1 MIPRG
6 LSTDQAPP
14 LAVPLQF
21 HAIVPVAFVLA
32 GPGLGVAGAAGLAS
46 TWHPIAL
53 ALVHVL
59 TLGGLG
65 AAMLGSL
72 YQMVPVVA
80 GQPVP
85 APRLSHAVAALLLLG
100 VLALPFGLAT
110 GGAGLVAIGG
120 AALAGAFGLALPPL
134 AWALARSTVASETV
148 HGLRFGVGAMVLLVA
163 LGLRLA
169 WFHAGGSVPADRV
182 SWLLAHAGLG
192 AFGVV
197 GGLVAAA
204 SWLVLPMFFL
214 TPSLAPRVTRAVV
227 LVLGVA
233 PPAAAALALAGF
245 GASAVALA
253 LAPAAFAVWGVHPVL
268 QLRAIAQR
276 KRRRPD
282 PTLDLWRAALGSGLL
297 GLALAVVF
305 AATDWSPAGPLLGFV
320 ALWGWAL
327 GIVHAMLTRIVPF
340 MVWFHAVARTPDVT
354 RVPPMK
360 QLGPDADT
368 RRAGRVHVATLLLG
382 VAGLALGSDMLVRLT
397 GAGMTLTGLL
407 LGFSMARAQ
416 RRGMIG

>member
-6 LSTDQAPP
+6 LSTEQAPP

-21 HAIVPVAFVLA
+21 HALVPVAFVLA
-32 GPGLGVAGAAGLAS
+32 GLALGHAGAGGLAS
-46 TWHPIAL
+46 TWHPVAL

-85 APRLSHAVAALLLLG
+85 APRLSHGVAVLLG
-100 VLALPFGLAT
+100 LGVVAFPLGLAV
-110 GGAGLVAIGG
+110 GSGRLVAVGG

-134 AWALARSTVASETV
+134 VWALARSTVASDTV
-148 HGLRFGVGAMVLLVA
+148 RGLRFGVAAMVLLVA

-182 SWLLAHAGLG
+182 AWLLAHAGLG
-192 AFGVV
+192 VFGVV
-197 GGLVAAA
+197 GGLVAAV
-204 SWLVLPMFFL
+204 SWQVLPMFFL
-214 TPSLAPRVTRAVV
+214 TPALPSRVTRGVT

-233 PPAAAALALAGF
+233 PPVAAALAVAGL

-253 LAPAAFAVWGVHPVL
+253 LAPAALAAWGAHPVL
-268 QLRAIAQR
+268 QLRAIARR

-282 PTLDLWRAALGSGLL
+282 PTLELWRAALASGLL
-297 GLALAVVF
+297 SLASAVVF
-305 AATDWSPAGPLLGFV
+305 AATDWPPAGPLLGFV

-340 MVWFHAVARTPDVT
+340 MVWFHAVARADDVT

-360 QLGPDADT
+360 QLWPDAAT
-368 RRAGRVHVATLLLG
+368 RRAGRVHLATLGFG
-382 VAGLALGSDMLVRLT
+382 VAGLALGSDPLLRLT
-397 GAGMTLTGLL
+397 GAGMVLTGVL
-407 LGFSMARAQ
+407 LGASMARAR
-416 RRGMIG
+416 RRGMVG

>member
-14 LAVPLQF
+14 LAVPLQL
-21 HAIVPVAFVLA
+21 HAMVPVAFVLA
-32 GPGLGVAGAAGLAS
+32 GLGLGLAGVAGLAS
-46 TWHPIAL
+46 TWHPATL

-85 APRLSHAVAALLLLG
+85 APRLSHAVAVLLLAG
-100 VLALPFGLAT
+100 VLAFPYGLAT
-110 GGAGLVAIGG
+110 GRGLFVAIGG
-120 AALAGAFGLALPPL
+120 AALTGAFGLAVPPL
-134 AWALARSTVASETV
+134 AWALGRSTVASDTV
-148 HGLRFGVGAMVLLVA
+148 LGLRFGVGALAVLVA

-169 WFHAGGSVPADRV
+169 WFHAGGTVPADRIA
-182 SWLLAHAGLG
+182 WLLAHAGLG
-192 AFGVV
+192 VFGVV
-197 GGLVAAA
+197 GGLVAAV

-214 TPSLAPRVTRAVV
+214 TPALAPRVTRP
-227 LVLGVA
+227 LTLTLGVA
-233 PPAAAALALAGF
+233 PLAAAGLALAGL
-245 GASAVALA
+245 GAPWVGLA
-253 LAPAAFAVWGVHPVL
+253 LAPAGVAAWGVHPAL

-282 PTLDLWRAALGSGLL
+282 PTLDLWRAGLGAGLL
-297 GLALAVVF
+297 GLALAGVF
-305 AATDWSPAGPLLGFV
+305 AATDWPPAGPLLGFV

-340 MVWFHAVARTPDVT
+340 MIWFHAVARTPDIT

-360 QLGPDADT
+360 QLWPDADT
-368 RRAGRVHVATLLLG
+368 RRAGRVHMATLAVG
-382 VAGLALGSDMLVRLT
+382 MAGLAVGSDALIRLT
-397 GAGMTLTGLL
+397 ATGVALTGVL
-407 LGFSMARAQ
+407 LGLSMARAL
-416 RRGMIG
+416 RRGVVG